1 MLSALV
7 ILVAVGFAMFFFR
20 QTGTGHLGSYTLEVS
35 LADASGL
42 TAGSEVRLAGAKIGS
57 ITGVTLEQPSYRA
70 LVEVQIRDDL
80 LLPADSRASVSSSPI
95 SGVYLA
101 LCQDIR

>member
-1 MLSALV
+1 
-7 ILVAVGFAMFFFR
+7 
-20 QTGTGHLGSYTLEVS
+20 VS

-101 LCQDIR
+101 LVPGHSMKTIPAGGIIGGPPPPAPPKDDQANLSGHKPG